1 MTRIIQRSYKKIRN
15 TMKYHK
21 SRLLVLALT
30 LILVLGSV
38 GCGTPA
44 YADMNESEQAGTEVT
59 VDQDNVATPS
69 DEAES
74 KQMDASQDS
83 TDTKTNE
90 GEDGQT
96 KVYKEGPAKKLD
108 ERVSWV
114 LRVKSDGTYE
124 VNYREGKYYQ
134 VYFSGPYRPY
144 INIDSE
150 YAVKINQEIKDLYDD
165 WYNEMDMT
173 SYGYPMDYSYHI
185 SGNILSVVI
194 YRPYTRNLCPYCA
207 YNINLDTSCEASLE
221 EVYQACGFKT
231 LSELEDKVKIAIYND
246 DEGNLSDSASWNGI
260 DGTYYL
266 DDSGVFQILAFDCND
281 HLTSIPVRNDL
292 TYTDSEVH
300 ITVHKVDDKLVVE
313 GRDYSNDNVLWK
325 YTTEND
331 APLECREDTYLGYI
345 TSHRGKVYLCDWSKL
360 CVLDAKTGKVINRDD
375 TYIGWAQR
383 YVFDDDGDFYVTS
396 YLANLNRFD
405 ENGKNL
411 CYTSA
416 LHDYFISDN
425 YAIKLRIDGD
435 KLIVDFDEGGSITFD
450 KDTLE
455 VISRDKE
462 PNV

>member
-1 MTRIIQRSYKKIRN
+1 MLITGHGRYTGTRLVKYKVKARP
-15 TMKYHK
+15 M
-21 SRLLVLALT
+21 
-30 LILVLGSV
+30 
-38 GCGTPA
+38 
-44 YADMNESEQAGTEVT
+44 
-59 VDQDNVATPS
+59 
-69 DEAES
+69 S
-74 KQMDASQDS
+74 KV
-83 TDTKTNE
+83 
-90 GEDGQT
+90 
-96 KVYKEGPAKKLD
+96 KVY
-108 ERVSWV
+108 S
-114 LRVKSDGTYE
+114 GT
-124 VNYREGKYYQ
+124 K
-134 VYFSGPYRPY
+134 
-144 INIDSE
+144 
-150 YAVKINQEIKDLYDD
+150 AVKNMPSKEYTGEKILQ
-165 WYNEMDMT
+165 T
-173 SYGYPMDYSYHI
+173 GYRLVYK
-185 SGNILSVVI
+185 
-194 YRPYTRNLCPYCA
+194 
-207 YNINLDTSCEASLE
+207 ASKNAE
-221 EVYQACGFKT
+221 PT
-231 LSELEDKVKIAIYND
+231 EL
-246 DEGNLSDSASWNGI
+246 
-260 DGTYYL
+260 
-266 DDSGVFQILAFDCND
+266 
-281 HLTSIPVRNDL
+281 
-292 TYTDSEVH
+292 
-300 ITVHKVDDKLVVE
+300 VE